1 MAHAAGKI
9 GVTLGVLLL
18 CHTGYS
24 VSQHLQFL
32 RYNEEEATS
41 LPLDMVL
48 EALLGVALAIWG
60 ASATKEFKEIRA
72 VEDIACK
79 SFESF
84 FNRPNFTTFNHRGK
98 KLFGM
103 TP

>member
-1 MAHAAGKI
+1 MAQTIGKI
-9 GVTLGVLLL
+9 GVLVGVMLL

-32 RYNEEEATS
+32 RYNEDEFTS

-60 ASATKEFKEIRA
+60 ASATKTFKEIRA

-79 SFESF
+79 SYESF
-84 FNRPNFTTFNHRGK
+84 FNRPNFMTFNHRGK

-103 TP
+103 TN

>member
-1 MAHAAGKI
+1 MVHAIGKV
-9 GVTLGVLLL
+9 GVCLGVLLL

-24 VSQHLQFL
+24 VSQHLQYL
-32 RYNEEEATS
+32 RYNEDEFTT

-48 EALLGVALAIWG
+48 EALLSVALAIWG

-79 SFESF
+79 SYDSF